1 MEPEDLLKFGLIP
14 ELIGRLPVMAA
25 VGALDRE
32 SLITVLTQ
40 PKNAL
45 VKQYH
50 RIFELD
56 GVELEFTEAALE
68 RAGGHGRQIEDRGS
82 GITVD
87 TGRGVDGGHV
97 PGALD

>member
-1 MEPEDLLKFGLIP
+1 
-14 ELIGRLPVMAA
+14 MAA

-56 GVELEFTEAALE
+56 GVDLEFTDAALE
-68 RAGGHGRQIEDRGS
+68 RAADMAVKTENRGS
-82 GITVD
+82 GIAVD
-87 TGRGVDGGHV
+87 IGRGVDGGHV